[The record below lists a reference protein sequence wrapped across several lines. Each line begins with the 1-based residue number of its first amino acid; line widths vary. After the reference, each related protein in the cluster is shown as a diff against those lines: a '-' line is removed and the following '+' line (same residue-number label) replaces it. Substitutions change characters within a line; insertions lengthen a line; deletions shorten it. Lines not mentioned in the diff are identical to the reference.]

1 MAKIINNTHIEC
13 SKCEGR
19 MLVDRVF
26 SSYDHL
32 ELYCLVCGKREIFNK
47 PESSGDIPKWIMRAE
62 KLRLKM
68 IGNSL

>member
-32 ELYCLVCGKREIFNK
+32 ELYCLVCGKREMYNH
-47 PESSGDIPKWIMRAE
+47 PDRHGEVAQWIMKAE
-62 KLRLKM
+62 KTRARITGSNL
-68 IGNSL
+68 